1 MNEHFISKIYRST
14 VLAWALAML
23 WALVLGKPWI
33 ALSITLGTMVGTALL
48 LTLDYT
54 VRRAFVPEAKSPR
67 RSLLIVALVK
77 YPLIGLLLYVLV
89 RWNRV
94 SIPAFCGGIVLVHFA
109 ILAKLAGVRIK
120 EKQNEH
126 RIAASVIQGRE
137 N

>member
-1 MNEHFISKIYRST
+1 MDEHFTGKVYRSIA
-14 VLAWALAML
+14 LAWALAML

-33 ALSITLGTMVGTALL
+33 ALSITLGTVLGTALL

-67 RSLLIVALVK
+67 RALLIVALVK
-77 YPLIGLLLYVLV
+77 YPLIGLLLYMLV
-89 RWNRV
+89 RWGRV

-109 ILAKLAGVRIK
+109 ILAKLAGVKIK

-126 RIAASVIQGRE
+126 RMAASVIEGKE
-137 N
+137 S